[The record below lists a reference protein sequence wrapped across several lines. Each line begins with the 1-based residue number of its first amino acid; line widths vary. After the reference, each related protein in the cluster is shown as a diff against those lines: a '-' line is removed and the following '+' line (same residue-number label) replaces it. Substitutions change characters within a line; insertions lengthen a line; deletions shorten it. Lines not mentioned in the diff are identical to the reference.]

1 MKPWETPSHFLGV
14 GPGSV
19 GAWEHGIF
27 LRDPKSKNM
36 VVFLDVD
43 SGGIRAV
50 QVGSSSMS
58 DCDDLMPVDVFSYT
72 GGYISLRK
80 YGDLMEPKTGEGNFF
95 SVGKMMQRS
104 QAADSIRLC
113 GFEKPELVETASR
126 PLELNENPCH
136 CSTGIRFKI

>member
-1 MKPWETPSHFLGV
+1 
-14 GPGSV
+14 
-19 GAWEHGIF
+19 
-27 LRDPKSKNM
+27 M
-36 VVFLDVD
+36 VVLLDVD

-80 YGDLMEPKTGEGNFF
+80 YADLMEAKTGEGNFF
-95 SVGKMMQRS
+95 SVGKMMQRSMLPGS

-113 GFEKPELVETASR
+113 GFEKPELVETASQ
-126 PLELNENPCH
+126 PLELN
-136 CSTGIRFKI
+136 